1 LECNANIKKREEI
14 TIDKFTAPGL
24 WLLLIRAEGFLGH
37 AQIWDRPAVY
47 ENFGHV
53 CSWLARVD
61 GRWTRPLAAFSQ
73 NQREVKYQ
81 QLMLE
86 LDKWDAPL
94 AWRDKYL
101 MGETIREGEIRAVKQ
116 KQTSF

>member
-1 LECNANIKKREEI
+1 MSLECNANIKKREEI

-94 AWRDKYL
+94 A
-101 MGETIREGEIRAVKQ
+101 
-116 KQTSF
+116 